1 MFSLSLSLSLY
12 LSLSLFN
19 REQQQESV
27 AANTS
32 VSTGVSEA
40 TVKEV
45 AGKPEEEAAE
55 VGEGGGVQGPKGH
68 NLIRRKSYLPT
79 DYETAMALQ
88 HYNPV
93 DNVLTTSKES

>member
-1 MFSLSLSLSLY
+1 M
-12 LSLSLFN
+12 
-19 REQQQESV
+19 
-27 AANTS
+27 ANTAEP
-32 VSTGVSEA
+32 VSVSEA
-40 TVKEV
+40 TIKEI
-45 AGKPEEEAAE
+45 AGKPDEEAE
-55 VGEGGGVQGPKGH
+55 GEEGGVQGPKGH